1 MNLNEHPILF
11 STFSRPNSNL
21 VIVVSFFSL
30 FLIHFLFVPLSV
42 NSSVMYLQTTFHFNL
57 IENFIFSSLHLRLLS
72 ISIFTT
78 FFKSPFS
85 TFPPFKQFI
94 SHQFF
99 LNLDVVDTFHL
110 SLNLHLC
117 YFLEDHKCHDGRA
130 ILNF

>member
-11 STFSRPNSNL
+11 SSFSRSNSNL

-57 IENFIFSSLHLRLLS
+57 IENLIFPSLHLRLLS

-85 TFPPFKQFI
+85 SFPPFKQFI

-110 SLNLHLC
+110 SLNLHL
-117 YFLEDHKCHDGRA
+117 FVIFWKTTSVMMEEQ
-130 ILNF
+130 F